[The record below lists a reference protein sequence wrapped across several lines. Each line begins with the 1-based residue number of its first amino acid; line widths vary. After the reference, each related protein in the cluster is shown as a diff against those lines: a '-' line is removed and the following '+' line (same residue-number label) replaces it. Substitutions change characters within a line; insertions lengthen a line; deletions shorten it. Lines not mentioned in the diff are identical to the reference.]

1 MFKEWKTSGCFDQ
14 QHPGVVCPYSV
25 FAITNI
31 LIYCIP
37 ISIYLTCLKRYNEK
51 NLFYV
56 LFVLKKHY
64 ICALITE

>member
-1 MFKEWKTSGCFDQ
+1 M
-14 QHPGVVCPYSV
+14 

-37 ISIYLTCLKRYNEK
+37 INIYLTCLKRYNEK

-56 LFVLKKHY
+56 PFVLKKHY